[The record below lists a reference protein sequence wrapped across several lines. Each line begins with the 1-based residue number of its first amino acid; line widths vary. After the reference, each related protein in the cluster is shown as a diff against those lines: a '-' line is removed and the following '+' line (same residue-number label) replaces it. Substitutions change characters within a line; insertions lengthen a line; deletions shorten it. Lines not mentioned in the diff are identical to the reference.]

1 MVFLEQATKGGVR
14 PTQEVNVAFDETTGG
29 KLSSPDREQKGRP
42 REGEGRPPQMANPS
56 LANPQKNTP
65 TIIGVGMH
73 AEVVLSILQA
83 QDPSVAVEVVS
94 HGTMEESAVPAA
106 LRPFYAG
113 ALHDKVS
120 PGRTY
125 VIGVGDNAKRKAI
138 ASEFPRL
145 RYASAVH
152 PAARI
157 ASDATIGAGS
167 VICAG
172 AVVETKSAIGEHVI
186 VNTGATVNHHANVRD
201 FCHVAPG
208 STLCGK
214 VSLFEGTFIGAGTTI
229 VPNVAVAPWHFAKA
243 GSLVK
248 ASSAPI
254 PMYEPLL
261 DSYSTSVS
269 DALSS
274 GWISSHGKY
283 IDLAEAALQETLG
296 VRHAIVLS
304 NGTVATHCLFLA
316 LKHRHP
322 EVTKIYVPNNVYVA
336 AWNCALM
343 EYAQE
348 CLEVT
353 RTDEDTW
360 NMSTREEDLRAL
372 ERGAAVLIVHNLGN
386 VVNVPRLKRLRPD
399 LVFVEDNCEG
409 IFGKYEGVS
418 SGCSEASLCASLSFF
433 ANKSITAGE
442 GGAFLTN
449 DTTLYQHIYKKTHQ
463 GVTSRRYIHDVL
475 GYNYRMTNL
484 QAALLYDQLRDLD
497 RILGLKRRIFA
508 NYCRFLAP
516 ALEAETLRLQASEP
530 ETLKADW
537 MFAVRV
543 ERHGH
548 DFDHLFAYMRDRGVD
563 VRPMFYP
570 IESHE
575 HLRGVRRL
583 VDDRAV
589 TDALSSD
596 VVMLPSTPTLPERQ
610 QRYIA
615 ETLMRYVAEH
625 ERRPLGRSEA
635 ARVAAAA
642 PAAIAMPAIDAANG
656 KVGGAKALSAGL
668 AEIEIVGAK
677 GENQAKATPISSPR
691 ISAISA

>member
-1 MVFLEQATKGGVR
+1 MGLLDKAMRGGVR
-14 PTQEVNVAFDETTGG
+14 PASGLDDETARSASEKTQWNAPP
-29 KLSSPDREQKGRP
+29 SPTRSGNIQ
-42 REGEGRPPQMANPS
+42 
-56 LANPQKNTP
+56 

-83 QDPSVAVEVVS
+83 LDPSAVVEVVS
-94 HGTMEESAVPAA
+94 YGTMDPNAIPAA

-113 ALHDKVS
+113 ALHDNATSDRVF
-120 PGRTY
+120 
-125 VIGVGDNAKRKAI
+125 VIGVGDNDKRKAI
-138 ASEFPRL
+138 FSEYSQL
-145 RYASAVH
+145 RYVSAVH

-157 ASDATIGAGS
+157 APDAKIRP
-167 VICAG
+167 G
-172 AVVETKSAIGEHVI
+172 AVVCAGSAIESSSVVGEHAI
-186 VNTGATVNHHANVRD
+186 VNTGATISHYVNVRA

-208 STLCGK
+208 ATLCGK
-214 VSLFEGTFIGAGTTI
+214 VSLFEGTFIGAGTT
-229 VPNVAVAPWHFAKA
+229 VMPNVAVAPWHFAKA

-261 DSYSTSVS
+261 DNYSASVS

-343 EYAQE
+343 EYAE
-348 CLEVT
+348 ESLEVT

-372 ERGAAVLIVHNLGN
+372 ERGAAVLVVHNVGN

-449 DTTLYQHIYKKTHQ
+449 DTALYQHIYKKTHQ

-516 ALEAETLRLQASEP
+516 ALEAGTLRLQASEP

-548 DFDHLFAYMRDRGVD
+548 DFDHLFAYMRERGVD

-570 IESHE
+570 IESHD

-615 ETLMRYVAEH
+615 ETLMRYVAGH

-635 ARVAAAA
+635 ARVAAAV
-642 PAAIAMPAIDAANG
+642 PAAIVAVPAIDAATG
-656 KVGGAKALSAGL
+656 KVGGAKAPSAGL
-668 AEIEIVGAK
+668 AEIESVGAK
-677 GENQAKATPISSPR
+677 CENQAKATPISSPR